1 MNPKFP
7 SLSSKEVIRLLR
19 EHGFEED
26 RQKGSHL
33 VFYHP
38 KDGRRAVVPAGK
50 KNVPIGTLKS
60 ILKEAG
66 VDLDYQ

>member
-7 SLSSKEVIRLLR
+7 SLSSREVIRLLH
-19 EHGFEED
+19 EHGFQED
-26 RQKGSHL
+26 RQKGSHK

-38 KDGRRAVVPAGK
+38 NDGRRVTVPAGRK
-50 KNVPIGTLKS
+50 DIPIGTLKS

-66 VDLDYQ
+66 IDVQY